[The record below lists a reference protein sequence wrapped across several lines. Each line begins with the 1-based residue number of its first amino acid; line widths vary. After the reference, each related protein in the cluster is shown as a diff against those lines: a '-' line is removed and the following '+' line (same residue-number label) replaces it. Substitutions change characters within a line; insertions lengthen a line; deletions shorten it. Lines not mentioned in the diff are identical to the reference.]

1 MEQVKVP
8 NRYMKKFDSNFS
20 KIDIPLHGVRLP
32 DFKIED
38 RIKDSYGLSSK
49 ASNYE
54 FLLKVCRENFKKFD
68 IPKEQHSE
76 YGKRVKS
83 ELSTI
88 KELGFVDYI
97 LLVWTVINHCKET
110 DIAVGLGR
118 GSAAGSL
125 VLYLLGVTKVDPIKY
140 GLFFE
145 RFISKIRAKKQ
156 VVDGITYL
164 DGSLMCDVDID
175 ICYYSRH
182 KVIKFIEKLFEG
194 RTSKI
199 LTLTTL
205 SGKLLIKEC
214 GKIIEEKAE
223 TEMNEVSSLIPKVFG
238 QVQDLKTAHEE
249 QEDFRNW
256 CDENPRVY
264 ETALKLRS
272 LIKNKS
278 VHASGMMLSYDP
290 IMESCPTE
298 LTSDK
303 ERVST
308 YDMNWASIFN
318 VKLDLLG
325 LRSVSIVDRVCKL
338 VGIAVSDVDFNDPFI
353 YQQLQDLKN
362 PHGIFQ
368 IEAETNFKVCRKVCP
383 KNLEELSGVLALARP
398 GALEFVDQYSNYT
411 NNDVYEPIH
420 PFFDSVL
427 SSSGG
432 VALYQEQLMQM
443 SHKIG
448 FTLDEA
454 EVLRRIV
461 GKKKI
466 EEVKKWKQ
474 KISDKIKEKNL
485 DPEIG
490 DILWR
495 ILENSAN
502 YSFNKSHSMCYA
514 ALAASTIYLKFKYPQ
529 HFFLALLEMT
539 KHEPSPLEEVS
550 KIQKE
555 LHRFNIELLG
565 PHIIKSD
572 SDFSLEDNNIRFGLS
587 SIKGISEKT
596 MEKLKDFKSENSNKF
611 EVFQGAKGAGLN
623 IGALSAL
630 IQAGA
635 LEELSKSRSR
645 VVLEAQLWNLLTDK
659 EKCLCFD
666 LSEEFNF
673 DLFKIIKHLSVSKN
687 ENGKLLIRESRVK
700 TIKRKYDP
708 YLQIYRQNNQ
718 SESFANWFYENKLL
732 GYSYNKSLKEIFSS
746 KIRNLKN
753 SIEVDQEEID
763 SVVFMVAKV
772 DKASQWVAR
781 NEKKTRTMK
790 LILSDQWGTIP
801 LLAFNNKIDYI
812 KTCNNDNL
820 PKDNDIVIVKAQKKQ
835 DCLFAD
841 TVSIQ
846 TLKIYT
852 KLSELKNI
860 EKEKS
865 S

>member
-1 MEQVKVP
+1 
-8 NRYMKKFDSNFS
+8 MKNFYSKFS
-20 KIDIPLHGVRLP
+20 KLNLPLHGVRLP
-32 DFKIED
+32 DFNVEPRLKKE
-38 RIKDSYGLSSK
+38 YGLGED
-49 ASNYE
+49 ATNYD
-54 FLLKVCRENFKKFD
+54 FLLQVCRKNFKNFS
-68 IPKEQHSE
+68 ISKEDYSK
-76 YGKRVKS
+76 YGDRVKY
-83 ELSTI
+83 ELATI

-97 LLVWTVINHCKET
+97 LLVWTVINYCKEA

-125 VLYLLGVTKVDPIKY
+125 VLYLLGVTQVDPIKY
-140 GLFFE
+140 DLFFE

-175 ICYYSRH
+175 ICYYNRH
-182 KVIKFIEKLFEG
+182 RVIKFLEELFEG

-214 GKIIEEKAE
+214 GKIVEEKPE

-238 QVQDLKTAHEE
+238 QVQDLKTAYEE
-249 QEDFRNW
+249 QEEFKAW
-256 CDENPRVY
+256 CDDNPRAY
-264 ETALKLRS
+264 NTALKLRN

-278 VHASGMMLSYDP
+278 VHASGMMLSYSP

-338 VGIAVSDVDFNDPFI
+338 VGIAVSDINFNEEFI
-353 YQQLQDLKN
+353 YQQLQDLEN

-368 IEAETNFKVCRKVCP
+368 IEADTNFKVCKKVKP
-383 KNLEELSGVLALARP
+383 KNLEQLSGVLALARP
-398 GALEFVDQYSNYT
+398 GALEFVDQYANYS

-420 PFFDSVL
+420 PFFDEVL

-432 VALYQEQLMQM
+432 VALYQEQLMKM

-474 KISDKIKEKNL
+474 KIADKIKENKL

-495 ILENSAN
+495 VLENSAN

-514 ALAASTIYLKFKYPQ
+514 ALAASTVYLKFKYPKE
-529 HFFLALLEMT
+529 FFLALLEMT
-539 KHEPSPLEEVS
+539 KYEPAPLEEVS

-555 LHRFNIELLG
+555 LHHFNITLLG
-565 PHIIKSD
+565 PHIIKSEN
-572 SDFSLEDNNIRFGLS
+572 DFSIEGDNIRFGLS

-596 MEKLKDFKSENSNKF
+596 FSKIKNFNSEKSNKF
-611 EVFQGAKGAGLN
+611 EVFHGAKEAGLS

-635 LEELSKSRSR
+635 LEDNLTSSRSR
-645 VVLEAQLWNLLTDK
+645 MVLEAQLWNILTPK
-659 EKCLCFD
+659 EKSLCYDYGEKFD
-666 LSEEFNF
+666 Y
-673 DLFKIIKHLSVSKN
+673 DLLKTVKFLTQEKN
-687 ENGKLLIRESRVK
+687 ENGKLLLKEKRFE
-700 TIKRKYDP
+700 TIKKNYEP
-708 YLQIYRQNNQ
+708 YLDIYRQNNK
-718 SESFANWFYENKLL
+718 SEGFANWFYETKLL
-732 GYSYNKSLKEIFSS
+732 GYSYNKTLKDIFCE
-746 KIRNLKN
+746 KIKGLK
-753 SIEVDQEEID
+753 STEEVKTAYSNQEVRIVGRVE
-763 SVVFMVAKV
+763 S
-772 DKASQWVAR
+772 ASTWIAR
-781 NEKKTRTMK
+781 NEKKTRTYK
-790 LILSDQWGTIP
+790 IVLSDELGFINI
-801 LLAFNNKIDYI
+801 LAFNDKIDLI
-812 KTCNNDNL
+812 KSHNL
-820 PKDNDIVIVKAQKKQ
+820 DKLPQEGDIVIIKGNKKQ

-841 TVSIQ
+841 TIATQ
-846 TLKIYT
+846 TLRIFT
-852 KLSELKNI
+852 KLSEVKNVT
-860 EKEKS
+860 EKLTTEKTS
-865 S
+865 V

>member
-1 MEQVKVP
+1 
-8 NRYMKKFDSNFS
+8 MKNFDSQFS
-20 KIDIPLHGVRLP
+20 DIDIPLHGVRLP
-32 DFKIED
+32 DFNIEP
-38 RIKDSYGLSSK
+38 RIKKEYGLK
-49 ASNYE
+49 EDTSNYD
-54 FLLKVCRENFKKFD
+54 FLLQVCRKNFKTFN
-68 IPKEQHSE
+68 IPKEEHKK
-76 YGKRVKS
+76 YGDRVKY
-83 ELSTI
+83 ELATI

-97 LLVWTVINHCKET
+97 LLVWTVINHCKEA

-125 VLYLLGVTKVDPIKY
+125 VLYLLGVTQVDPIKY
-140 GLFFE
+140 DLFFE

-175 ICYYSRH
+175 ICYYNRYN
-182 KVIKFIEKLFEG
+182 VIKFLEELFEG

-214 GKIIEEKAE
+214 GKIIEEKSE

-238 QVQDLKTAHEE
+238 QVQDLKIAYEE
-249 QEDFRNW
+249 QEDFRQW

-264 ETALKLRS
+264 ETALKLRN

-303 ERVST
+303 ERVSS

-338 VGIAVSDVDFNDPFI
+338 VGISVSDIDFNDPFI

-368 IEAETNFKVCRKVCP
+368 IEAETNFKVCRKVRP
-383 KNLEELSGVLALARP
+383 RNLEQLSGVLALARP
-398 GALEFVDQYSNYT
+398 GALEFVEQYASYT

-432 VALYQEQLMQM
+432 VALYQEQLMKM

-461 GKKKI
+461 GKKKV

-474 KISDKIKEKNL
+474 KIADKIKENNL

-514 ALAASTIYLKFKYPQ
+514 ALAASTVYLKFKYPQ

-539 KHEPSPLEEVS
+539 KYEPAPLEEVS

-555 LHRFNIELLG
+555 LHHFNIELLG

-596 MEKLKDFKSENSNKF
+596 MDKLKDFKSENSNKF
-611 EVFQGAKGAGLN
+611 EVFQGAKGAGLT

-635 LEELSKSRSR
+635 LEELSKARSR

-673 DLFKIIKHLSVSKN
+673 DLFKIIKHLAASKN

-700 TIKRKYDP
+700 TIKKKYDP
-708 YLQIYRQNNQ
+708 YLQIYKQNNQ
-718 SESFANWFYENKLL
+718 SESFANWYYENKLL
-732 GYSYNKSLKEIFSS
+732 GYSYNKSLKEIFSQ
-746 KIRNLKN
+746 KIRNLKT
-753 SIEVDQEEID
+753 STEIENE
-763 SVVFMVAKV
+763 SVGSTVFMVAKV
-772 DKASQWVAR
+772 DKSSQWISR
-781 NEKKTRTMK
+781 SEKKTRTMK

-801 LLAFNNKIDYI
+801 LLAFNDKIDYI
-812 KTCNNDNL
+812 KTCNDDNL
-820 PKDNDIVIVKAQKKQ
+820 PKENDIVIVKGQKKQ
-835 DCLFAD
+835 DCLFAE

-852 KLSELKNI
+852 KLSELKNL